1 DRDRDRGGRGRDRD
15 RGERRFDRDRGPRE
29 DRGERNEARNDARSE
44 APAVEPVTETA
55 PPSASEAPA
64 AKVDDVAR
72 AALDR
77 GGKGRDK
84 KRSEPTEATRE
95 FWETWA
101 DNKSSKTEAPAA
113 APVKAEA
120 APAEEVSDNEETHD
134 EPKGR
139 SRGSRGG
146 RGRGKK
152 DDAKRETKAAPKKHD
167 DKPAD
172 DKPAAKAEA
181 PAGRA
186 KRDTVVTPSPEG
198 SQARLFVSLG
208 KKHGVTA
215 DDLRSLLAGPIG
227 GDTARIG
234 SVSLRDSHAHV
245 RVPEELVD
253 AIIAGVHGTQHND
266 HDVTVERS
274 RA

>member
-1 DRDRDRGGRGRDRD
+1 
-15 RGERRFDRDRGPRE
+15 
-29 DRGERNEARNDARSE
+29 
-44 APAVEPVTETA
+44 VTEAATA
-55 PPSASEAPA
+55 TASEAPA

-101 DNKSSKTEAPAA
+101 DNKSTKAEAPAA

-120 APAEEVSDNEETHD
+120 AAAEEVSDNEETHD

-152 DDAKRETKAAPKKHD
+152 DDAKRETKTSAKKHD
-167 DKPAD
+167 DKADDKAD
-172 DKPAAKAEA
+172 DKPAAKTEA

-186 KRDTVVTPSPEG
+186 KRDTVVSPAPDG

>member
-1 DRDRDRGGRGRDRD
+1 MAALA
-15 RGERRFDRDRGPRE
+15 ET
-29 DRGERNEARNDARSE
+29 
-44 APAVEPVTETA
+44 VTEPASDATA
-55 PPSASEAPA
+55 T
-64 AKVDDVAR
+64 KVDDVAR

-77 GGKGRDK
+77 GPKGRDK

-101 DNKSSKTEAPAA
+101 DNKSTKPEAPAPVKTEAPAT
-113 APVKAEA
+113 
-120 APAEEVSDNEETHD
+120 EEISDNEETHD

-139 SRGSRGG
+139 SRGARGG

-152 DDAKRETKAAPKKHD
+152 DDAKREAKPAKKHD
-167 DKPAD
+167 DD
-172 DKPAAKAEA
+172 DKPAATPSRSEA
-181 PAGRA
+181 PAGRG
-186 KRDTVVTPSPEG
+186 KRDTVVTPAPEG
-198 SQARLFVSLG
+198 GQARLFVSLG
-208 KKHGVTA
+208 KKHGVSA
-215 DDLRSLLAGPIG
+215 DDLRTLLASPIG

-253 AIIAGVHGTQHND
+253 AIIAGVHGKQHND

>member
-1 DRDRDRGGRGRDRD
+1 VVTDVASEAPATKVEGGRGRD
-15 RGERRFDRDRGPRE
+15 
-29 DRGERNEARNDARSE
+29 
-44 APAVEPVTETA
+44 
-55 PPSASEAPA
+55 
-64 AKVDDVAR
+64 
-72 AALDR
+72 
-77 GGKGRDK
+77 K
-84 KRSEPTEATRE
+84 KRTEPTEATRE

-101 DNKSSKTEAPAA
+101 DNKSTKPEAA
-113 APVKAEA
+113 APVKTEA
-120 APAEEVSDNEETHD
+120 ATEEVTDNEETHD

-152 DDAKRETKAAPKKHD
+152 DDAKRDAKPAAKKHD
-167 DKPAD
+167 D

-186 KRDTVVTPSPEG
+186 KRDTVVSPAPDG

-208 KKHGVTA
+208 KKHGVSA
-215 DDLRSLLAGPIG
+215 DDLRALLAGPIG

-245 RVPEELVD
+245 RVPEDLVD
-253 AIIAGVHGTQHND
+253 AIIAGVHGTQHKD